1 MSSRLIYIIFL
12 IWLIILMHNLQ
23 LAFRMIYGSIF
34 ARTLLVSRLIFKCT
48 STTTE
53 CWSIPL
59 IDSFLIDIDWIG
71 RVTFFITN
79 SPCIRLC
86 RYFPL
91 IIKMRIT
98 FHILQ
103 LLLICIIIGYAPLY
117 GHCAAR
123 SLFNIDS
130 NIASSRLRHK
140 LHRSFLIVESLFIM
154 NVAERII
161 TEGIP
166 ILLVFGLT
174 SLPLLI

>member
-1 MSSRLIYIIFL
+1 MSGRLIDIVFL
-12 IWLIILMHNLQ
+12 IWLIILVHNLQ

-48 STTTE
+48 STTTK

-130 NIASSRLRHK
+130 DVAPSRLRYK
-140 LHRSFLIVESLFIM
+140 LYGSFLIVESLFIM